1 MAPEVMQGQKYD
13 AKADLWSVGVILYQL
28 VTGIPPFNGDNQ
40 IQLLKNILRT
50 HEIRLP
56 SDCELSHDCID
67 LCRKLLRLNSVER
80 LTVEEFV
87 HHPFLSEHAPER
99 TLSRTLSEIRDG
111 FPINNISP
119 TRPSS
124 QSSQEDCMPFP
135 LDDESSGQ
143 DEGPIPDSK
152 SPMKS
157 YGFPTGK
164 RLDKTSG
171 QSPSKH
177 TSLFSRYVLG
187 NNHAPSS
194 QHHGHTD
201 KMTKESKIHEVQGP
215 KGVYPEDSP
224 IIDSLEF
231 VDQEYVFVSGPHPE
245 GSSSSTNASQQL
257 NLPAKYDNLSVS
269 PPKLTFLSA
278 PMPINGLPINRQQSA
293 GTGSFDSH
301 YSPASVI
308 SQGSADIS
316 DAMDQ
321 PPSDYLTRIRLLEQY
336 ASAIAGLVRD
346 EIKGGR
352 HLVAFSIQLIVL
364 ATWKQAIHLCNTF
377 VASLARESPSQD
389 IHMKGLSADAS
400 HLLANSKLAD
410 DVCVQIEKQFLSE
423 VEYAEELASTVGQIA
438 DGTEMPDAIEMIFQ
452 SALLTGRRGGVDE
465 MFGKAADA
473 MTGYTRAV
481 SMLRF
486 LLIEAPSLALN
497 PPLTLTRSDRH
508 RLRTYIEALNTRLCQ
523 MQSQRH

>member
-1 MAPEVMQGQKYD
+1 MTASTCAESCCG
-13 AKADLWSVGVILYQL
+13 S
-28 VTGIPPFNGDNQ
+28 
-40 IQLLKNILRT
+40 IQLSANIKYICVL
-50 HEIRLP
+50 I
-56 SDCELSHDCID
+56 CIID
-67 LCRKLLRLNSVER
+67 PVER

-143 DEGPIPDSK
+143 EEGPIPDS
-152 SPMKS
+152 
-157 YGFPTGK
+157 K

-187 NNHAPSS
+187 NNHAPSN

-215 KGVYPEDSP
+215 KGVYPEDFP

-278 PMPINGLPINRQQSA
+278 PIPINGLPINRQQSA
-293 GTGSFDSH
+293 GTGSFDNH
-301 YSPASVI
+301 YSPA
-308 SQGSADIS
+308 
-316 DAMDQ
+316 
-321 PPSDYLTRIRLLEQY
+321 
-336 ASAIAGLVRD
+336 
-346 EIKGGR
+346 
-352 HLVAFSIQLIVL
+352 
-364 ATWKQAIHLCNTF
+364 F
-377 VASLARESPSQD
+377 VTS
-389 IHMKGLSADAS
+389 
-400 HLLANSKLAD
+400 
-410 DVCVQIEKQFLSE
+410 
-423 VEYAEELASTVGQIA
+423 
-438 DGTEMPDAIEMIFQ
+438 
-452 SALLTGRRGGVDE
+452 
-465 MFGKAADA
+465 
-473 MTGYTRAV
+473 
-481 SMLRF
+481 
-486 LLIEAPSLALN
+486 
-497 PPLTLTRSDRH
+497 
-508 RLRTYIEALNTRLCQ
+508 
-523 MQSQRH
+523 

>member
-1 MAPEVMQGQKYD
+1 
-13 AKADLWSVGVILYQL
+13 
-28 VTGIPPFNGDNQ
+28 
-40 IQLLKNILRT
+40 
-50 HEIRLP
+50 
-56 SDCELSHDCID
+56 
-67 LCRKLLRLNSVER
+67 
-80 LTVEEFV
+80 
-87 HHPFLSEHAPER
+87 
-99 TLSRTLSEIRDG
+99 
-111 FPINNISP
+111 
-119 TRPSS
+119 
-124 QSSQEDCMPFP
+124 MPFP

-143 DEGPIPDSK
+143 DDGPVPDSK

-194 QHHGHTD
+194 QHHGHTG

-215 KGVYPEDSP
+215 KGVYPEGMEVIIDYLALPHFYYEQFLLKLLFLYFVNVDSP

-257 NLPAKYDNLSVS
+257 NLPAKYDNSSVS

-301 YSPASVI
+301 CSPASGT

-321 PPSDYLTRIRLLEQY
+321 PPSDYLTRIRSLEQY

-346 EIKGGR
+346 EVNFIC
-352 HLVAFSIQLIVL
+352 LMVPSFFAF
-364 ATWKQAIHLCNTF
+364 
-377 VASLARESPSQD
+377 P
-389 IHMKGLSADAS
+389 
-400 HLLANSKLAD
+400 
-410 DVCVQIEKQFLSE
+410 
-423 VEYAEELASTVGQIA
+423 
-438 DGTEMPDAIEMIFQ
+438 
-452 SALLTGRRGGVDE
+452 
-465 MFGKAADA
+465 MF
-473 MTGYTRAV
+473 Y
-481 SMLRF
+481 F
-486 LLIEAPSLALN
+486 
-497 PPLTLTRSDRH
+497 TLTQPLEMVITH
-508 RLRTYIEALNTRLCQ
+508 
-523 MQSQRH
+523 

>member
-1 MAPEVMQGQKYD
+1 
-13 AKADLWSVGVILYQL
+13 
-28 VTGIPPFNGDNQ
+28 
-40 IQLLKNILRT
+40 
-50 HEIRLP
+50 
-56 SDCELSHDCID
+56 
-67 LCRKLLRLNSVER
+67 
-80 LTVEEFV
+80 
-87 HHPFLSEHAPER
+87 
-99 TLSRTLSEIRDG
+99 
-111 FPINNISP
+111 
-119 TRPSS
+119 
-124 QSSQEDCMPFP
+124 MPFP

-164 RLDKTSG
+164 RLDKTSC

-194 QHHGHTD
+194 QHHGHID

-215 KGVYPEDSP
+215 KGVYPEGMEVISSAIPHFYYEQSLLKLLFHYFVNVDSP

-346 EIKGGR
+346 EVIFYLLGGTQI
-352 HLVAFSIQLIVL
+352 LCFPYVIFS
-364 ATWKQAIHLCNTF
+364 
-377 VASLARESPSQD
+377 
-389 IHMKGLSADAS
+389 LS
-400 HLLANSKLAD
+400 H
-410 DVCVQIEKQFLSE
+410 
-423 VEYAEELASTVGQIA
+423 
-438 DGTEMPDAIEMIFQ
+438 
-452 SALLTGRRGGVDE
+452 
-465 MFGKAADA
+465 
-473 MTGYTRAV
+473 
-481 SMLRF
+481 
-486 LLIEAPSLALN
+486 
-497 PPLTLTRSDRH
+497 
-508 RLRTYIEALNTRLCQ
+508 
-523 MQSQRH
+523 

>member
-1 MAPEVMQGQKYD
+1 M
-13 AKADLWSVGVILYQL
+13 L
-28 VTGIPPFNGDNQ
+28 VLDFNITSANGK
-40 IQLLKNILRT
+40 IYLFALQLLKNILRT

-67 LCRKLLRLNSVER
+67 LCRKLLWLNSVER

-87 HHPFLSEHAPER
+87 HHPFLSEDAPER

-164 RLDKTSG
+164 RLDKTSC

-194 QHHGHTD
+194 QHHGHID

-215 KGVYPEDSP
+215 KGVYPEDFP

-278 PMPINGLPINRQQSA
+278 PKPINGLPINRQQSA

-301 YSPASVI
+301 YSPASVT

-321 PPSDYLTRIRLLEQY
+321 PPTDYLTRIRLLEQY

-346 EIKGGR
+346 ENVDKYADQLTKNELSSPPKKMKHTQVSKG
-352 HLVAFSIQLIVL
+352 
-364 ATWKQAIHLCNTF
+364 
-377 VASLARESPSQD
+377 
-389 IHMKGLSADAS
+389 
-400 HLLANSKLAD
+400 
-410 DVCVQIEKQFLSE
+410 
-423 VEYAEELASTVGQIA
+423 
-438 DGTEMPDAIEMIFQ
+438 MPDSTCSKNDNI
-452 SALLTGRRGGVDE
+452 
-465 MFGKAADA
+465 
-473 MTGYTRAV
+473 
-481 SMLRF
+481 
-486 LLIEAPSLALN
+486 
-497 PPLTLTRSDRH
+497 
-508 RLRTYIEALNTRLCQ
+508 
-523 MQSQRH
+523 